1 MVRTQCTLFVR
12 STDAKIVR
20 MRAVGLLAVLLAAC
34 GGSNGGTGTQID
46 APGNVDPMTR
56 FNPWEAGAVWS
67 YQISQA
73 GKPTVTGKT
82 RTIVGLEDVGA
93 PHAGTMAYKVH
104 VQLYSE
110 TKDLWEVP
118 MGDLDVSY
126 KVAFYNTSN
135 VLYETDTEDPYRLKL
150 DESAAHTATG
160 AAWSETFSETAI
172 IPNTAPSTKSE
183 TLNWSVVSAAEPITV
198 VAGSYT
204 ALHIRRT
211 NLAKNP
217 VEVIDYWY
225 AKGVGRLKETGGGTT
240 EELESF
246 TPGP

>member
-1 MVRTQCTLFVR
+1 MVCM
-12 STDAKIVR
+12 K
-20 MRAVGLLAVLLAAC
+20 AVGLLVLLAAC
-34 GGSNGGTGTQID
+34 GGSNGGNGTQID
-46 APGNVDPMTR
+46 AMKSDAPDPATR
-56 FNPWEAGAVWS
+56 FNPWETGAVWS
-67 YQISQA
+67 YSISQA
-73 GKPTVTGKT
+73 GKPTVTGRT
-82 RTIVGLEDVGA
+82 RTIIGLEDVGA

-118 MGDLDVSY
+118 LGDLDVSY

-150 DESAAHTATG
+150 DESAAHTTTG
-160 AAWSETFSETAI
+160 AAWSETFSETAVV
-172 IPNTAPSTKSE
+172 PNATPSTKAE
-183 TLNWSVVSAAEPITV
+183 TLNWSVVSSAEPITV
-198 VAGSYT
+198 IAGTYT
-204 ALHIRRT
+204 ALHIRRV
-211 NLAKNP
+211 NPAKNP
-217 VEVIDYWY
+217 VETIDYWY